1 MRPLHQFFLQ
11 AAVIFSSLVS
21 SISYADSVGT
31 AAPSLKME
39 VFENKAKNYSIE
51 FPSNWDR
58 KEVPPL
64 DLVLFAPPAPGSMQ
78 PHASMNLVSEKV
90 DMDVGLDQFYNES
103 VKNLSNELKDVKIEE
118 SGNVNLNNAKSKWVL
133 YTHVMQGVKFSV
145 LQYFIVHEHAIFLLT
160 FSSVENEFSH
170 FRPEFEKIA
179 STFKFTSK

>member
-1 MRPLHQFFLQ
+1 MRPLSQLLLK
-11 AAVIFSSLVS
+11 AAIIATCLTSSF
-21 SISYADSVGT
+21 SYADSVGT

-39 VFENKAKNYSIE
+39 LFQNSAKNYSIE
-51 FPSNWDR
+51 FPSNWER
-58 KEVPPL
+58 KDVPPL

-90 DMDVGLDQFYNES
+90 DMDVSLDQFYSES
-103 VKNLSNELKDVKIEE
+103 VKNLANELKDVKIEE
-118 SGNVNLNNAKSKWVL
+118 SGTVNLNNAKSKWVL

-145 LQYFIVHEHAIFLLT
+145 LQYFIVHEHAIYLLT

-179 STFKFTSK
+179 SSFKFISK